1 MCKVSTAMTDNHTP
15 NPGQGFALETF
26 LPYRLSLLSNT
37 VSQGISTVYRKR
49 YGLSVT
55 EWRVV
60 AILGRYPGLTA
71 SDVMQRGAMDKVA
84 VSRAVRK
91 LQEKNLLERSAHAQ
105 DRRRLP
111 LRLSSSAG
119 AALFAAVVPR
129 ALAYEQA
136 LLKELSEAELHQLSE
151 LLARLQNA
159 AEAINLEA
167 GQKPPGA

>member
-1 MCKVSTAMTDNHTP
+1 MTDNKP
-15 NPGQGFALETF
+15 SFSGQNFALESF

-37 VSQGISTVYRKR
+37 VSQGISMVYRKR

-55 EWRVV
+55 EWRVL

-71 SDVMQRGAMDKVA
+71 SEVMQRGAMDKVA

-91 LQEKNLLERSAHAQ
+91 LQEKKLLERSAHAQ

-111 LRLSSSAG
+111 LRLSKKDG
-119 AALFAAVVPR
+119 GELFAAVVPQ

-136 LLKELSEAELHQLSE
+136 LLKEISATEMAQLSG
-151 LLARLQNA
+151 LLGRLQKA
-159 AEAINLEA
+159 AETINIEA
-167 GQKPPGA
+167 GRSQSCD